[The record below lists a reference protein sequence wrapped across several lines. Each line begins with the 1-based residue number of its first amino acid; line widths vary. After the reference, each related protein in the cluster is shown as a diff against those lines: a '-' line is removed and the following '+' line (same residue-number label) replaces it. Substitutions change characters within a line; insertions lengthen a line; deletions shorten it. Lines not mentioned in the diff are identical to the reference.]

1 MNLLKLAQNSKL
13 SLSSAAVNASRQD
26 QKIQIFSAPFRSSG
40 KKEEIST
47 NYCSQEVMRA

>member
-26 QKIQIFSAPFRSSG
+26 QKIQIFSAPFRSS